1 MPYALVAFARVL
13 SRGRAKGIK
22 TSIRTSRFFP
32 NYHHPRYRRV
42 LVSPAVVSTDPDIIF
57 LQSFTF
63 RSTQPTTVSCSRRVG
78 RVIDSNRQRTDA

>member
-1 MPYALVAFARVL
+1 MPYALVAFALVL

-57 LQSFTF
+57 
-63 RSTQPTTVSCSRRVG
+63 
-78 RVIDSNRQRTDA
+78 I